1 MALTRIQS
9 GLVGTGGSSN
19 TAVQL
24 GSVIIESSNTVY
36 NSYTLTN
43 GNNGYSVGP
52 VTILTGKSITVPT
65 GQKWVVL

>member
-9 GLVGTGGSSN
+9 GLVGIGGSSN

-24 GSVIIESSNTVY
+24 GSAIIENSNTVY
-36 NSYTLTN
+36 NSYTFTT

-52 VTILTGKSITVPT
+52 VTILTGKAITVPT

>member
-1 MALTRIQS
+1 MALTRVQTGVFGVS
-9 GLVGTGGSSN
+9 GSGN

-24 GSVIIESSNTVY
+24 NSAIVESSNTIY
-36 NSYTLTN
+36 SSYTLTT
-43 GNNGYSVGP
+43 GRNGYSVGP

>member
-1 MALTRIQS
+1 MALTRIQG
-9 GLVGTGGSSN
+9 GLVGTGGSGN

-24 GSVIIESSNTVY
+24 GSAIIEASNTVY
-36 NSYTLTN
+36 NSYTLTS

>member
-1 MALTRIQS
+1 MALTRIQG
-9 GLVGTGGSSN
+9 GLVGIGGSSN

-36 NSYTLTN
+36 NSYTLTP

-52 VTILTGKSITVPT
+52 VTVLTGKSITVPT